1 MGGAADR
8 YEAGKRG
15 SNMSWIAMLFPGVVS
30 VGAALLA
37 ALPVPA
43 LGGILAVVTYE
54 SKPEE
59 SLKAMRIPVPPQGRR
74 EGVAIIDV
82 DPKSK
87 DFGKIVTDLSIPPDV
102 VAHHI
107 FYNKDSSKAYITA
120 LGKGELRVIDMKRK
134 PYAIKTVAVP
144 ECKVGEDV
152 VFSDDNKRWYLTCM
166 G

>member
-1 MGGAADR
+1 MSRNTKSLLGA
-8 YEAGKRG
+8 
-15 SNMSWIAMLFPGVVS
+15 VS

-37 ALPVPA
+37 ALPVLA
-43 LGGILAVVTYE
+43 RAEILAMLNYE

-59 SLKAMRIPVPPQGRR
+59 SLKAMRIPVSPQGRR

-87 DFGKIVTDLSIPPDV
+87 NFGKIVTDLSIPPDV

-120 LGKGELRVIDMKRK
+120 LGEGRAACDRHEAQALRDQ
-134 PYAIKTVAVP
+134 
-144 ECKVGEDV
+144 
-152 VFSDDNKRWYLTCM
+152 DDRNTRV
-166 G
+166 